1 MRLLM
6 LALLVA
12 LTVFSAGSCA
22 TAPAKPPEA
31 VSPILERP
39 TKPELEQPVFVDK
52 EGGLW
57 LSYADYRALERNI
70 IAMREYAAKL
80 EALLD
85 YYAPVPPPKR

>member
-1 MRLLM
+1 MRLLILVL
-6 LALLVA
+6 LAA
-12 LTVFSAGSCA
+12 LTVFSAGSCV

-31 VSPILERP
+31 AIPILERP
-39 TKPELEQPVFVDK
+39 PKPEMEQPIFVDK
-52 EGGLW
+52 AGGLW
-57 LSYADYRALERNI
+57 LSYSDYRALERNV